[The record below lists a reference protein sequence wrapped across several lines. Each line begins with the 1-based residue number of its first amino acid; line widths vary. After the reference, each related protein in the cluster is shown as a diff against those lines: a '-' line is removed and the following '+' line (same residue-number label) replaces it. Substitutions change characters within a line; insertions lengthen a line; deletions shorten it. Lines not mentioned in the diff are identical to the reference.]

1 MKKLVKKLVISRKLF
16 IYEEFSTNDKL
27 LNELLHEGSLK
38 ARVMAK
44 EKIAVVRELIGIKP
58 IS

>member
-1 MKKLVKKLVISRKLF
+1 MCIRDSNEISPIRER
-16 IYEEFSTNDKL
+16 YEEFSTNDKL